1 MEQLQ
6 MEIVGGFY
14 REISL
19 VPEIDQMFG
28 SGGRAAAI
36 LSNLSD
42 GISLHTYIDNDSDI
56 AEFEKK
62 YAIKVRKY
70 HRNSPISFSY
80 FHPLSTPYISS
91 NDNIQSSIKVRGEVV
106 LRFGFIEGDAVVD
119 ANRVVF
125 DPQTWKQKA
134 IYSTNGSK
142 ANYLVIVLNELEL
155 AHSTSANNLIAQ
167 AQELL
172 ELNKAVAI
180 VVKRGIKGCFVME
193 NNGSTFSIPSYFSN
207 KVTKIGT
214 GDVFTAIFAFFWG
227 VKKEHPSLAAE
238 LASKHVACFC
248 ESGGVE
254 LNYQKIE
261 RLIPIN
267 FESFKPVT
275 IFSDKTGLGKR
286 YILEEVKYLLS
297 QFGITSQIEDS
308 LSNLADNKNPI
319 LILGETFRNP
329 IVIENQLK
337 KNKSKIV
344 VFDASCDD
352 WFKGYSKPENITLV
366 KDFTS
371 AIYQIAWASAQ

>member
-1 MEQLQ
+1 

-14 REISL
+14 REMSL
-19 VPEIDQMFG
+19 VPKIDQMFG

-36 LSNLSD
+36 LSEITSD
-42 GISLHTYIDNDSDI
+42 VTLHTYTDNDSDI

-62 YAIKVRKY
+62 HAIKVKKY
-70 HRNSPISFSY
+70 RRDDPISFSY
-80 FHPLSTPYISS
+80 FHPLSTPHISKS
-91 NDNIQSSIKVRGEVV
+91 ENFQPSIKVSGEVV
-106 LRFGFIEGDAVVD
+106 LRFGLIEGDAVVD

-125 DPQTWKQKA
+125 DPQTWKKKA
-134 IYSTNGSK
+134 IYSINGSK
-142 ANYLVIVLNELEL
+142 ANNLVIVLNELEL

-172 ELNKAVAI
+172 ELNKAEAI
-180 VVKRGIKGCFVME
+180 VVKRGVKGCIVLE
-193 NNGSTFSIPSYFSN
+193 KNGNNFSIPSYLSN

-214 GDVFTAIFAFFWG
+214 GDVFSAIFAFYWG
-227 VKKEHPSLAAE
+227 VRKERPSHAAE

-248 ESGGVE
+248 ESGGVD
-254 LNYQKIE
+254 LDYQKIDK
-261 RLIPIN
+261 LTPIN
-267 FESFKPVT
+267 FKSFQPVT
-275 IFSDKTGLGKR
+275 IFADQTGLGKR
-286 YILEEVKYLLS
+286 YILEEAKYMLL
-297 QFGITSQIEDS
+297 QFGITAQVEDS
-308 LSNLADNKNPI
+308 LDNLANYKNPI